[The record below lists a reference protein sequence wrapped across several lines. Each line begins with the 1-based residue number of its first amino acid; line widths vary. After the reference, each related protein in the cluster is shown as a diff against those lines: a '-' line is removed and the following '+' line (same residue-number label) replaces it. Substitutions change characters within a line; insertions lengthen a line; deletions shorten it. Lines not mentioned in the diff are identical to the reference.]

1 MRIAKRAVVLLLLA
15 AAISAAVLYYLRRGL
30 SAAQTATVPGL
41 ISLAP
46 SDAPHLI
53 YIDLTTLRSSPFL
66 AQLMARA
73 PAPTLEREYADFV
86 HTTGFDYSRDLDRIV
101 LTVQPGSPA
110 NLTVALAEG
119 RFDREKISSYALR
132 SGKKERQNGVEVYV
146 VPAGTPAKVIT
157 FAFLGVNRVAIAD
170 GPSLASV
177 LAPRPSGAFDS
188 AMRERIAR
196 LAGSA
201 FFAVGQ
207 LGPVPENF
215 SFAGVR
221 SDQLT
226 NLMRSLRWFSL
237 AARPEGDRLKVAVEG
252 ECDTAESARQLAGT
266 LEGLRLLGQAAL
278 ADTKTRQRLLPQTA
292 ELVETLLRLA
302 EVSRDDQRVRLHVE
316 LTSEMVN
323 SLPGTAARKNPS
335 ANQTAR

>member
-1 MRIAKRAVVLLLLA
+1 MRIAKHAVVLLLLA

-30 SAAQTATVPGL
+30 SAAQTPTVPGL

-46 SDAPHLI
+46 SEAPYLV

-66 AQLMARA
+66 AQLIALA

-86 HTTGFDYSRDLDRIV
+86 HATGFDYSRDLDRV
-101 LTVQPGSPA
+101 VVTVQPGSPA
-110 NLTVALAEG
+110 SLTVALAEG

-146 VPAGTPAKVIT
+146 VPASTPTKAIT
-157 FAFLGVNRVAIAD
+157 FAFLNVNRVAIAD
-170 GPSLASV
+170 GPSLASL
-177 LAPRPSGAFDS
+177 LAPRPPRAFDP

-201 FFAVGQ
+201 FFAIGQ
-207 LGPVPENF
+207 VGPVPENF

-226 NLMRSLRWFSL
+226 HLMRSLRWFSL
-237 AARPEGDRLKVAVEG
+237 AARPEGDRLKVAIEG
-252 ECDTAESARQLAGT
+252 ECDTAESARQLAST

-278 ADTKTRQRLLPQTA
+278 ADPKTRRRLPPRTA
-292 ELVETLLRLA
+292 ELLGTLLRLA
-302 EVSRDDQRVRLHVE
+302 EVSRDDQRVRLHAE
-316 LTSEMVN
+316 LTSEMVDG
-323 SLPGTAARKNPS
+323 LPGAAARENPS
-335 ANQTAR
+335 VNQTAR